1 MQQVEGFLQVT
12 SPSSPPDL
20 PCVCAHG
27 ARLCSQAW
35 LPDQAQ
41 GRGCSKRFTFW
52 MGKHTT
58 QAGPVP
64 AARGGGRA
72 GAAQGERDYRALKGD
87 TGPLVYPAGFLYV
100 FSALHWLT
108 GGGRVRPG
116 QYLFAGI
123 YLATLAVVLWLYIRA
138 KARARPRTRARPPAS
153 MLLRARPLA
162 ERAHA
167 RTAAE
172 AAAAMP
178 QRKQPSRPACKG
190 AGL

>member
-1 MQQVEGFLQVT
+1 MQV
-12 SPSSPPDL
+12 
-20 PCVCAHG
+20 
-27 ARLCSQAW
+27 R

-41 GRGCSKRFTFW
+41 GRGCSKRFTCW
-52 MGKHTT
+52 MRMHSA
-58 QAGPVP
+58 QAGLGPE
-64 AARGGGRA
+64 ARGGGCA

-138 KARARPRTRARPPAS
+138 KARARSRARARPPAPA
-153 MLLRARPLA
+153 LLGARPLA
-162 ERAHA
+162 ERARA
-167 RTAAE
+167 IGR
-172 AAAAMP
+172 
-178 QRKQPSRPACKG
+178 
-190 AGL
+190 